1 MHTTAGGLARL
12 GSSRPWT
19 FLALWAAT
27 AALGIA
33 WALSTPMVASPDE
46 PAHIFKAAAVA
57 LGEWIGEPTEQPG
70 FTEVRVPS
78 GVAAAWSLTC
88 TAYDDS
94 VPASCQ
100 GPFPSGSEL
109 LAVQTSAG
117 LYNPTYYALVGWP
130 TLLTDDPRVAIY
142 AMRALTAVLCGF
154 FFAIA
159 GTTLL
164 SLAGPLTGLIA
175 YLAILTPTTVFL
187 AGSVN
192 PNAFEVSA
200 AAALL
205 AVLLALVRRTEGEIP
220 GWQLILVAISGVALA
235 NARGLSL
242 VWMAVIAVVAIIAAR
257 SGRMG
262 ELLRSW
268 RVWITL
274 AVLAAG
280 VGLAVLWLLAS
291 NSLGNMGTFAGAGS
305 VSPAQAFV
313 VMLLEQSTDEGLVAL
328 FGWLETTGPPIAY
341 ALWGFLAL
349 AIVFGAFVV
358 ARGRLVWATLAAV
371 AAFFLVP
378 AGVQA
383 ASVEASGYIWQG
395 RYSLAIYA
403 VVIVVAAIA
412 GTSIHRAQPTFSS
425 VRAILVVGLSVA
437 AISAFTVLWVIRR
450 YALGAGGW
458 WGDLITAPQWLP
470 PLGWWPWPLLALL
483 AGAAIVIVAIAVER
497 HHRAGA
503 PGRDSDAMR
512 TNQPDA

>member
-1 MHTTAGGLARL
+1 
-12 GSSRPWT
+12 
-19 FLALWAAT
+19 
-27 AALGIA
+27 
-33 WALSTPMVASPDE
+33 MVASPDE
-46 PAHIFKAAAVA
+46 PAHIFKAAAVV
-57 LGEWIGEPTEQPG
+57 LGQWVGEPTELPG
-70 FTEVRVPS
+70 VTAVHVPS
-78 GVAAAWSLTC
+78 GVAAAWSWTC
-88 TAYDDS
+88 TAYEEA

-100 GPFPSGSEL
+100 GPFRSGSEL

-117 LYNPTYYALVGWP
+117 LYNPMYYALVGWP

-142 AMRALTAVLCGF
+142 AMRTLTAVLTGF

-159 GTTLL
+159 GTILLTLARPI
-164 SLAGPLTGLIA
+164 AGLLA

-187 AGSVN
+187 AGAVN
-192 PNAFEVSA
+192 PNALEISA

-205 AVLLALVRRTEGEIP
+205 AVLLALVRRTDSDIP
-220 GWQLILVAISGVALA
+220 RSQLVLVAISGVVLA
-235 NARGLSL
+235 NTRGLSPL
-242 VWMAVIAVVAIIAAR
+242 WMAIIAVVALIAAR
-257 SGRMG
+257 PGRLG

-268 RVWITL
+268 RVWVTL
-274 AVLAAG
+274 AVLAVG
-280 VGLAVLWLLAS
+280 VGLAGLWLLVS
-291 NSLGNMGTFAGAGS
+291 NPLGNMGTFAGAGS

-313 VMLLEQSTDEGLVAL
+313 VMLLERSTDEGLVAL
-328 FGWLETTGPPIAY
+328 FGWLETGGPPIAY

-358 ARGRLVWATLAAV
+358 ARGRLIWATLAAV

-378 AGVQA
+378 AVVQA

-412 GTSIHRAQPTFSS
+412 GTSAHRAQSTLSS
-425 VRAILVVGLSVA
+425 VRAILVIGLSVA

-470 PLGWWPWPLLALL
+470 PLGWWPWPLLAFS
-483 AGAAIVIVAIAVER
+483 AATAIVVVAIAADR
-497 HHRAGA
+497 RHRAGL
-503 PGRDSDAMR
+503 PGYAKRDANTH
-512 TNQPDA
+512 TNASSSTP

>member
-1 MHTTAGGLARL
+1 MAEGLARL
-12 GSSRPWT
+12 GSSRTWT

-27 AALGIA
+27 AALGLA
-33 WALSTPMVASPDE
+33 WAISTPMVASPDE
-46 PAHIFKAAAVA
+46 PAHIFKAAAVV
-57 LGEWIGEPTEQPG
+57 LGEWMGEPTEQPG

-78 GVAAAWSLTC
+78 GVATAWSLTC
-88 TAYDDS
+88 TAYDES

-100 GPFPSGSEL
+100 GSFPSGSEL

-130 TLLTDDPRVAIY
+130 SLLTDDPRVAIY

-164 SLAGPLTGLIA
+164 SSAGPLAGLVA

-205 AVLLALVRRTEGEIP
+205 AVLLALVRRADAEIP
-220 GWQLILVAISGVALA
+220 GSQLILVAISGVALA

-242 VWMAVIAVVAIIAAR
+242 LWMAVIAVIVIIAAR

-262 ELLRSW
+262 VLLRSW

-274 AVLAAG
+274 AVLAVG
-280 VGLAVLWLLAS
+280 VGLAGLWVLVS
-291 NSLGNMGTFAGAGS
+291 NSLGNMGTFAGAGT
-305 VSPAQAFV
+305 VSPGQAFF
-313 VMLLEQSTDEGLVAL
+313 VMLLERSTDEGLVAL
-328 FGWLETTGPPIAY
+328 FGWLETAGPPIAF

-412 GTSIHRAQPTFSS
+412 GTSIHRAKPTFSS
-425 VRAILVVGLSVA
+425 LRAILVIGLSVA

-450 YALGAGGW
+450 YALGADGW

-470 PLGWWPWPLLALL
+470 PLGWWPWPLLALS
-483 AGAAIVIVAIAVER
+483 AAAAVVLVAVAAER
-497 HHRAGA
+497 HRRAGV
-503 PGRDSDAMR
+503 PGPDSDDVR
-512 TNQPDA
+512 TIRPDA